1 MVSHHILIN
10 LRLILVSGKTKEFL
24 FSPSNSAADITQ
36 HVYDSWPQEWTDEQ
50 PPTTNILRLIYQGR
64 FLHGNVTLGGV
75 ALQLPL
81 GKTTVMHLVARENLP
96 EPNNQVV
103 FLGTANLLN
112 LDIVGLILSVE
123 PAGAAARTRS
133 GELQAKS
140 RANRHQLAYKYYVWQ
155 WGRCP
160 VKWQY

>member
-1 MVSHHILIN
+1 V
-10 LRLILVSGKTKEFL
+10 F
-24 FSPSNSAADITQ
+24 
-36 HVYDSWPQEWTDEQ
+36 WDEVW
-50 PPTTNILRLIYQGR
+50 
-64 FLHGNVTLGGV
+64 HS
-75 ALQLPL
+75 
-81 GKTTVMHLVARENLP
+81 VARRYNHHFLVP
-96 EPNNQVV
+96 PVV